1 MEWKSSM
8 WGEGAHMGNV
18 CLCLCGQQRM
28 RMSVGFQLESPCWL
42 SSWVVFLLRV
52 QPGMEL
58 GRWGGKRAHSLLP
71 LPGLPSCACDIQEN
85 AQEPKTSLFFLCC
98 SKAAVRSRL
107 IFDLCRF
114 SSFFSVKHILFLEFW
129 QVFIIII
136 FFQVFCVIVLVLYV
150 QTVRASFLSKPN
162 RCMLA
167 EWLHLPGA
175 IPDLELFKISL
186 LALLIFL
193 SHFLG
198 NENESVGSSGCRLFV
213 PPSSFSA

>member
-1 MEWKSSM
+1 MEWKSSV
-8 WGEGAHMGNV
+8 WGEGAHMGNT

-28 RMSVGFQLESPCWL
+28 RMSVGFQLESPYRL
-42 SSWVVFLLRV
+42 SSQVAFLLRG
-52 QPGMEL
+52 QPGMEC

-85 AQEPKTSLFFLCC
+85 AQEPKTSLFLLCC
-98 SKAAVRSRL
+98 IKAAVRSRL
-107 IFDLCRF
+107 ISDLCRF

-129 QVFIIII
+129 QVFIII

-150 QTVRASFLSKPN
+150 QTVRSSFLSKPN
-162 RCMLA
+162 RCTLA
-167 EWLHLPGA
+167 EWLHLPRV
-175 IPDLELFKISL
+175 IPDLQLFKISL
-186 LALLIFL
+186 LASLTFL

-213 PPSSFSA
+213 PPSSSSA